1 MPSSQGSWEKVTC
14 DSTKDAACEIN
25 GGFTADFSTNNNAVE
40 HKKSEK
46 SEEMA
51 LKPTLVTLVGDEAG
65 GTEKPGRLNCIWFRT
80 VYVIFS
86 ILAFSLLIAFVA
98 VLFLYVKELDESE
111 TCGLSKKICVKNSCI
126 RRAAGIVEI
135 RVFISLYQLNKASVD
150 P

>member
-1 MPSSQGSWEKVTC
+1 MPSSQGSREKVTC

-25 GGFTADFSTNNNAVE
+25 GGFTANFSTNNNAVE
-40 HKKSEK
+40 HKKSEN

-51 LKPTLVTLVGDEAG
+51 LKATLVTLVVDEAG
-65 GTEKPGRLNCIWFRT
+65 GTEKPGRLNGIWFRT

-98 VLFLYVKELDESE
+98 VLFLYVKELDKSE

-135 RVFISLYQLNKASVD
+135 CVFIEQSFSR
-150 P
+150 PFI